1 MAYLNR
7 PKDEKSLSLI
17 GRNMRKEVDVAKS
30 SNFHEQRDLLAV
42 IKEQLLN
49 QKAVDPSL
57 LILAGD
63 ASRNKLARVSVSLPH

>member
-1 MAYLNR
+1 M
-7 PKDEKSLSLI
+7 
-17 GRNMRKEVDVAKS
+17 AKS
-30 SNFHEQRDLLAV
+30 SNFHDQRDLLAV

-49 QKAVDPSL
+49 HKAVDPSL